1 MSHFTEIKA
10 KKYISPSSPVFCRA
24 KYRGGVRKDGG
35 VNKNGGASWFVLLA
49 AEKNEQITQIS
60 ATETI
65 FGRERKLLV
74 SNLLPLPCPEAL
86 RGVVQENIGEN

>member
-1 MSHFTEIKA
+1 MDN
-10 KKYISPSSPVFCRA
+10 C
-24 KYRGGVRKDGG
+24 
-35 VNKNGGASWFVLLA
+35 GGASWFVLLA

-86 RGVVQENIGEN
+86 RGVAHKIGAEAKKKYISTSPPVFLQGI